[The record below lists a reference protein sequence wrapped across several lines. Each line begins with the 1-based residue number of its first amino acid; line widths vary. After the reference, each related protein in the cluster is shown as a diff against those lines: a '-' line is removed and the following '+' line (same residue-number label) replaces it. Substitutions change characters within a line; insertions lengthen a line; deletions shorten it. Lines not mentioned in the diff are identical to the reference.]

1 MIALAEAQRRIA
13 ALPLP
18 PARHESVALAAA
30 VGRVVAVAPA
40 SDLDLPPFD
49 RVTMDGFA
57 LRAADVVAGRRLR
70 VVAAVAAGAERATPI
85 GPGEAV
91 RIMTGAPLPPGAD
104 AVVPIEE
111 ATVAGEIAAGGT
123 VTFARGAQAG
133 QNVHPRATDL
143 RVGTQ
148 PIAVGTR
155 VTAAMVPLLATLG
168 CVTVAVE
175 RAVTVALIATGDELI
190 EPSQRPRGAQIRES
204 NRAGLA
210 AQVASAGAT
219 VRALPIVRD
228 DPVAILDALETA
240 LACDVV
246 LMTGGSSAGDFDY
259 THEVLAAVGAQLHF
273 DQVRI
278 KPGKPVI
285 VATRGDRVI
294 FGLPGNPVSAFVTFE
309 LLVRPLLERRAGAT
323 AVWPRALS
331 LPIATPLRAPA
342 ERDLLQVA
350 RLEDDGAGSWR
361 AAPLHWSG
369 SGDLV
374 AMAGANALVHVAQ
387 ARSLAAGER
396 APTFL
401 LGDALAGV
409 PRATEPQA

>member
-1 MIALAEAQRRIA
+1 MIALAEAQRLVA
-13 ALPLP
+13 ALTP
-18 PARHESVALAAA
+18 PPTRHEPVALDAA
-30 VGRVVAVAPA
+30 VGRVLAVAPA

-57 LRAADVVAGRRLR
+57 VRAAEVVAGRPLR
-70 VVAAVAAGAERATPI
+70 VVAAVAAGAESATPVAS
-85 GPGEAV
+85 GEAV
-91 RIMTGAPLPPGAD
+91 RIMTGAPLPAGAD

-111 ATVAGEIAAGGT
+111 ATVAGAS
-123 VTFARGAQAG
+123 VSFARAARPG
-133 QNVHPRATDL
+133 QNVQPRATDL
-143 RVGTQ
+143 RAGAQ
-148 PIAVGTR
+148 PIAAGTR

-168 CVTVAVE
+168 CATVSVV
-175 RAVTVALIATGDELI
+175 RAPTVALLATGDELV
-190 EPSQRPRGAQIRES
+190 ELTQRPHGAQIRES

-210 AQVASAGAT
+210 AQAASAGAV
-219 VRALPIVRD
+219 VRRLPIVRD

-240 LACDVV
+240 LECDVV

-259 THEVLAAVGAQLHF
+259 AHEVVAAVGATLLF

-285 VATRGDRVI
+285 VATRGDHVI
-294 FGLPGNPVSAFVTFE
+294 CGLPGNPVSAFVTFE
-309 LLVRPLLERRAGAT
+309 LLVRPLLERCAGAT

-361 AAPLHWSG
+361 AAPLRWSG

-374 AMAGANALVHVAQ
+374 AMAGANALIHVAQ
-387 ARSLAAGER
+387 AQSLDAGAR

-401 LGDALAGV
+401 LGNALDGV